1 MIAEGHAKPVSWRC
15 RHLYP
20 VQIVTEPEGK
30 RRARCLGCGMLGP
43 SSSDVATALCA
54 LKESVSRRLRSS

>member
-1 MIAEGHAKPVSWRC
+1 MIEESYAKSARWRC

-20 VQIVTEPEGK
+20 VLIVVGTEGE

-43 SSSDVATALCA
+43 SSSDVATALRA
-54 LKESVSRRLRSS
+54 LRESAAKLEGA